1 MLANNERLP
10 LRLARKTALVAGI
23 ALGVLTTAVVINKG
37 MDRLQ
42 PLPVIWACLLSASL
56 IYLGK
61 EPRLVAKHESLQSHL
76 WYRLLCVP
84 FGWVWSVLAGLF
96 AAWLSDQHTRTT
108 PKPNPFERKN
118 KDYDSQMI
126 EFLHGMR
133 GPPDDY

>member
-23 ALGVLTTAVVINKG
+23 GLGVLTAAVAINKG

-42 PLPVIWACLLSASL
+42 PLSVIWACLLSASL

-76 WYRLLCVP
+76 WYRLICTP
-84 FGWVWSVLAGLF
+84 FRWVWCVLAGLF
-96 AAWLSDQHTRTT
+96 AVWLSDQHTRTT

>member
-23 ALGVLTTAVVINKG
+23 GLGVLTAAVVINKG

-76 WYRLLCVP
+76 WYRLICTP
-84 FGWVWSVLAGLF
+84 FRWVWCVLAGLF
-96 AAWLSDQHTRTT
+96 AVWLSDQHTRTT